1 MDQLSK
7 LDQWKKLILTVI
19 GLKIIQASSNISERN
34 LVLSIQLGLNGLSF
48 LVLDLFN
55 KKVELIRDIEFSEK
69 ITPQQLLKNL
79 IKEFDSIDLL
89 NENFT
94 KIQVIHD
101 NEVQTLVP
109 SALFEEANL
118 SDYLKFN
125 AKIFKNDFITYDAIT
140 NQEIMSVYVPYVNV
154 NNYIFEKFGS
164 FEYKHSSTV
173 IIDKVLQIE
182 KNIKE
187 KSLYVNVE
195 KSNIDILVISSN
207 SLLFY
212 NKFNYNTKEDFIY
225 FILFTIEQLE
235 LNPEKLN
242 CKFLGSIL
250 NDDELFKIAYKY
262 IRNVSIVSFKK
273 MNYFKNKNTKHF
285 TILNSYR

>member
-1 MDQLSK
+1 M
-7 LDQWKKLILTVI
+7 
-19 GLKIIQASSNISERN
+19 
-34 LVLSIQLGLNGLSF
+34 
-48 LVLDLFN
+48 
-55 KKVELIRDIEFSEK
+55 
-69 ITPQQLLKNL
+69 
-79 IKEFDSIDLL
+79 
-89 NENFT
+89 NENFN

-140 NQEIMSVYVPYVNV
+140 NQEIMSVYVPYVNI

-187 KSLYVNVE
+187 KLLYVNVE
-195 KSNIDILVISSN
+195 KSNIDIIVINSN

-212 NKFNYNTKEDFIY
+212 NKFKYNTKEDFIY

-235 LNPEKLN
+235 LNPEKIN
-242 CKFLGSIL
+242 CKFMGSIL
-250 NDDELFKIAYKY
+250 TDDELFKIAYKY

-273 MNYFKNKNTKHF
+273 MNYFKDKNTKHF

>member
-1 MDQLSK
+1 
-7 LDQWKKLILTVI
+7 
-19 GLKIIQASSNISERN
+19 
-34 LVLSIQLGLNGLSF
+34 
-48 LVLDLFN
+48 VLDLFT
-55 KKVELIRDIEFSEK
+55 KKVELIRDIKFSEK

-79 IKEFDSIDLL
+79 IEEFDNINLL
-89 NENFT
+89 NEKFN

-109 SALFEEANL
+109 AALFEEANL

-125 AKIFKNDFITYDAIT
+125 AKIFKNDFITYDAII
-140 NQEIMSVYVPYVNV
+140 NQEIMSVYVPYVNI

-195 KSNIDILVISSN
+195 KSNIDILVINSN

-212 NKFNYNTKEDFIY
+212 NKFKYNTKEDFIY

-242 CKFLGSIL
+242 CKFMGSIL
-250 NDDELFKIAYKY
+250 VDDELFKIAYKY
-262 IRNVSIVSFKK
+262 IRNVSIISFKK

-285 TILNSYR
+285 IILNSYR

>member
-1 MDQLSK
+1 M
-7 LDQWKKLILTVI
+7 VI
-19 GLKIIQASSNISERN
+19 GLKIIQASSNIPERN
-34 LVLSIQLGLNGLSF
+34 LVLSIQVGLNGLSF
-48 LVLDLFN
+48 LVLDLFT
-55 KKVELIRDIEFSEK
+55 KKVELIRDIKFSEK

-79 IKEFDSIDLL
+79 IKEFDNIDLL
-89 NENFT
+89 NENFN

-109 SALFEEANL
+109 SALFEEVNL

-140 NQEIMSVYVPYVNV
+140 NQEIMSVYVPYVNI

-173 IIDKVLQIE
+173 IIDKILQIG

-187 KSLYVNVE
+187 KLLYVNVE
-195 KSNIDILVISSN
+195 KSNIDIIVINSN

-212 NKFNYNTKEDFIY
+212 NKFKYNTKEDFIY

-242 CKFLGSIL
+242 CKFMGSIL
-250 NDDELFKIAYKY
+250 TDDELFKIAYKY
-262 IRNVSIVSFKK
+262 IRNVSIVSYEK
-273 MNYFKNKNTKHF
+273 MNYFKDKNTEHF

>member
-1 MDQLSK
+1 M
-7 LDQWKKLILTVI
+7 
-19 GLKIIQASSNISERN
+19 
-34 LVLSIQLGLNGLSF
+34 
-48 LVLDLFN
+48 LDLFT
-55 KKVELIRDIEFSEK
+55 KKVELIRDIKFSEK
-69 ITPQQLLKNL
+69 ITPQQLLKKL
-79 IKEFDSIDLL
+79 IEEFDTIDLL

-242 CKFLGSIL
+242 CKFIGSIT
-250 NDDELFKIAYKY
+250 NDDELFKIAYEY
-262 IRNVSIVSFKK
+262 IRNVSIVSFRK
-273 MNYFKNKNTKHF
+273 MNYFKDKDTKYF

>member
-19 GLKIIQASSNISERN
+19 GLKIIQANSNISDRN
-34 LVLSIQLGLNGLSF
+34 LVLSIQVGLNGLSF
-48 LVLDLFN
+48 LVLDLFT
-55 KKVELIRDIEFSEK
+55 KKVELIRDIKFSEK

-79 IKEFDSIDLL
+79 IEEFDSIDLL

-250 NDDELFKIAYKY
+250 NNDELFKIAYKY

-285 TILNSYR
+285 KILNSYR

>member
-1 MDQLSK
+1 
-7 LDQWKKLILTVI
+7 
-19 GLKIIQASSNISERN
+19 
-34 LVLSIQLGLNGLSF
+34 LSIQVGLNGLSF
-48 LVLDLFN
+48 LVLDLFT
-55 KKVELIRDIEFSEK
+55 KKVELIRDIKFAEK

-79 IKEFDSIDLL
+79 IEEFDNIDLL
-89 NENFT
+89 NENFN

-242 CKFLGSIL
+242 CKFMGSIF
-250 NDDELFKIAYKY
+250 NEDELFKIAYKY
-262 IRNVSIVSFKK
+262 IRNVSIVNFKK
-273 MNYFKNKNTKHF
+273 MNYFKDKNTKHF

>member
-19 GLKIIQASSNISERN
+19 GLKIIQANSNISERN
-34 LVLSIQLGLNGLSF
+34 LVLSIQVGLNGLSF
-48 LVLDLFN
+48 LVLDFFA

-79 IKEFDSIDLL
+79 IEEFDSIDLL

-207 SLLFY
+207 SLIFY

>member
-1 MDQLSK
+1 M
-7 LDQWKKLILTVI
+7 VI
-19 GLKIIQASSNISERN
+19 GLKIIQASSNIPERN
-34 LVLSIQLGLNGLSF
+34 LVLSIQVGLNGLSF
-48 LVLDLFN
+48 LVLDLFT
-55 KKVELIRDIEFSEK
+55 KKVELIRDIKFSEK

-79 IKEFDSIDLL
+79 IEEFDNIDLL
-89 NENFT
+89 NENFN

-109 SALFEEANL
+109 SALFEEVNL

-140 NQEIMSVYVPYVNV
+140 NQEIMSVYVPYVNI

-173 IIDKVLQIE
+173 IIDKILQIG

-187 KSLYVNVE
+187 KLLYVNVE
-195 KSNIDILVISSN
+195 KSNIDIIVINSN

-212 NKFNYNTKEDFIY
+212 NKFKYNTKEDFIY

-235 LNPEKLN
+235 LNPEKIN
-242 CKFLGSIL
+242 CKFMGSIL
-250 NDDELFKIAYKY
+250 TDDELFKIAYKY
-262 IRNVSIVSFKK
+262 IRNVSIVSYEK
-273 MNYFKNKNTKHF
+273 MNYFKDKNTEHF

>member
-1 MDQLSK
+1 M
-7 LDQWKKLILTVI
+7 
-19 GLKIIQASSNISERN
+19 
-34 LVLSIQLGLNGLSF
+34 SIQVGLNGLSF
-48 LVLDLFN
+48 LVLDLFT
-55 KKVELIRDIEFSEK
+55 KKVELIRDIKFAEK
-69 ITPQQLLKNL
+69 ITPKQLLKNL
-79 IKEFDSIDLL
+79 IEEFDNIDLL
-89 NENFT
+89 NENFN

-195 KSNIDILVISSN
+195 KSNIDVLVISSN

-273 MNYFKNKNTKHF
+273 MNYFKKKPQS
-285 TILNSYR
+285 ILQY

>member
-7 LDQWKKLILTVI
+7 LDQWKKLIQTVI
-19 GLKIIQASSNISERN
+19 GLKIIQANSNISDRN
-34 LVLSIQLGLNGLSF
+34 LVLSIQVGLNGLSF
-48 LVLDLFN
+48 LVLDIFT
-55 KKVELIRDIEFSEK
+55 KKVELIRDIKFAEK

-79 IKEFDSIDLL
+79 IEEFDNIDLL
-89 NENFT
+89 NENFN

-212 NKFNYNTKEDFIY
+212 NKFNFNTKEDFIY

>member
-1 MDQLSK
+1 M
-7 LDQWKKLILTVI
+7 
-19 GLKIIQASSNISERN
+19 
-34 LVLSIQLGLNGLSF
+34 SIQVGLNGLSF
-48 LVLDLFN
+48 LVLDLFT
-55 KKVELIRDIEFSEK
+55 KKVELIRDIKFAEK
-69 ITPQQLLKNL
+69 ITPKQLLKNL
-79 IKEFDSIDLL
+79 IEEFDNIDLL
-89 NENFT
+89 NENFN

-164 FEYKHSSTV
+164 FEYKHSSTI

-195 KSNIDILVISSN
+195 KSNIDVLLISSN

-273 MNYFKNKNTKHF
+273 MNYFKDKNTKHF

>member
-1 MDQLSK
+1 M
-7 LDQWKKLILTVI
+7 KLILTVI
-19 GLKIIQASSNISERN
+19 GLKIIQANSNISERN
-34 LVLSIQLGLNGLSF
+34 LVLSIQVGLNGLSF
-48 LVLDLFN
+48 LVLDFFA

-79 IKEFDSIDLL
+79 IEEFDSIDLL

-187 KSLYVNVE
+187 KSLYVNIE

-207 SLLFY
+207 SLIFY

>member
-1 MDQLSK
+1 M
-7 LDQWKKLILTVI
+7 KLILMVI
-19 GLKIIQASSNISERN
+19 GLKIIQASSNIPERN
-34 LVLSIQLGLNGLSF
+34 LVLSIQVGLNGLSF
-48 LVLDLFN
+48 LVLDLFT
-55 KKVELIRDIEFSEK
+55 KKVELIRDIKFAEK

-79 IKEFDSIDLL
+79 IEEFDNIDLL
-89 NENFT
+89 NENFN

-173 IIDKVLQIE
+173 IIDKILQIG

-242 CKFLGSIL
+242 CKFMGSIF
-250 NDDELFKIAYKY
+250 NEDELFKIAYKY
-262 IRNVSIVSFKK
+262 IRNVSIVNFKK
-273 MNYFKNKNTKHF
+273 MNYFKDKNTKHF

>member
-1 MDQLSK
+1 M
-7 LDQWKKLILTVI
+7 
-19 GLKIIQASSNISERN
+19 
-34 LVLSIQLGLNGLSF
+34 
-48 LVLDLFN
+48 
-55 KKVELIRDIEFSEK
+55 
-69 ITPQQLLKNL
+69 
-79 IKEFDSIDLL
+79 
-89 NENFT
+89 
-94 KIQVIHD
+94 
-101 NEVQTLVP
+101 
-109 SALFEEANL
+109 
-118 SDYLKFN
+118 KFN

-195 KSNIDILVISSN
+195 KSNIDVLVISSN

-225 FILFTIEQLE
+225 FILFTIEQLD
-235 LNPEKLN
+235 LNVQKIN
-242 CKFLGSIL
+242 STFFGSISS
-250 NDDELFKIAYKY
+250 DDELFSIAHKY
-262 IRNVSIVSFKK
+262 IRNVSILSAKK
-273 MNYFKNKNTKHF
+273 MNYLNEENTRNF
-285 TILNSYR
+285 TIFNSLK

>member
-1 MDQLSK
+1 M
-7 LDQWKKLILTVI
+7 
-19 GLKIIQASSNISERN
+19 
-34 LVLSIQLGLNGLSF
+34 SIQVGLNGLSF
-48 LVLDLFN
+48 LVLDLFT
-55 KKVELIRDIEFSEK
+55 KKVELIRDIKFAEK

-79 IKEFDSIDLL
+79 IEEFDNIDLL
-89 NENFT
+89 NENFN

-109 SALFEEANL
+109 SALFEEVNL

-140 NQEIMSVYVPYVNV
+140 NQEIMSVYVPYVNI

-242 CKFLGSIL
+242 CKFMGSIF
-250 NDDELFKIAYKY
+250 NEDELFKIAYKY
-262 IRNVSIVSFKK
+262 IRNVSIVNFKK
-273 MNYFKNKNTKHF
+273 MNYFKDKNTKHF

>member
-1 MDQLSK
+1 M
-7 LDQWKKLILTVI
+7 KKLIQTVI
-19 GLKIIQASSNISERN
+19 GLKIIQANSNISDRN
-34 LVLSIQLGLNGLSF
+34 LVLSIQVGLNGLSF
-48 LVLDLFN
+48 LVLDLFT
-55 KKVELIRDIEFSEK
+55 KKVELIRDIKFAEK

-79 IKEFDSIDLL
+79 IEEFDNIDLL
-89 NENFT
+89 NENFN

-273 MNYFKNKNTKHF
+273 MNYFKNKDTKHF

>member
-1 MDQLSK
+1 M
-7 LDQWKKLILTVI
+7 
-19 GLKIIQASSNISERN
+19 
-34 LVLSIQLGLNGLSF
+34 
-48 LVLDLFN
+48 LDLFN
-55 KKVELIRDIEFSEK
+55 KKVELIRDIKFSEK

-173 IIDKVLQIE
+173 LIDKILQIE
-182 KNIKE
+182 KNVD
-187 KSLYVNVE
+187 SY
-195 KSNIDILVISSN
+195 
-207 SLLFY
+207 
-212 NKFNYNTKEDFIY
+212 
-225 FILFTIEQLE
+225 
-235 LNPEKLN
+235 
-242 CKFLGSIL
+242 C
-250 NDDELFKIAYKY
+250 NDYDLP
-262 IRNVSIVSFKK
+262 
-273 MNYFKNKNTKHF
+273 
-285 TILNSYR
+285 

>member
-1 MDQLSK
+1 M
-7 LDQWKKLILTVI
+7 
-19 GLKIIQASSNISERN
+19 
-34 LVLSIQLGLNGLSF
+34 SIQVGLNGLSF
-48 LVLDLFN
+48 LVLDLFT
-55 KKVELIRDIEFSEK
+55 KKVELIRDIKFSEK

-79 IKEFDSIDLL
+79 IEEFDSIDLL

-207 SLLFY
+207 SLIFY

-273 MNYFKNKNTKHF
+273 MNYFKNKNTNHF

>member
-1 MDQLSK
+1 M
-7 LDQWKKLILTVI
+7 KLILTVI
-19 GLKIIQASSNISERN
+19 GLKIIQANSNISERN
-34 LVLSIQLGLNGLSF
+34 LVLSIQVGLNGLSF
-48 LVLDLFN
+48 LVLDLFT
-55 KKVELIRDIEFSEK
+55 KKVELIRDIKFSEK

-79 IKEFDSIDLL
+79 IEEFDSIDLL

-207 SLLFY
+207 SLIFY

>member
-19 GLKIIQASSNISERN
+19 GLKIIQANSNISDRN
-34 LVLSIQLGLNGLSF
+34 LVLSIQVGLNGLSF
-48 LVLDLFN
+48 LVLDLFT
-55 KKVELIRDIEFSEK
+55 KKVELIRDIKFSEK
-69 ITPQQLLKNL
+69 ITPQQLQKNL
-79 IKEFDSIDLL
+79 IEEFDSIDLL

-207 SLLFY
+207 SLIFY

>member
-1 MDQLSK
+1 M
-7 LDQWKKLILTVI
+7 KLILTVI
-19 GLKIIQASSNISERN
+19 GLKIIQANSNISERN
-34 LVLSIQLGLNGLSF
+34 LVLSIQVGLNGLSF
-48 LVLDLFN
+48 LVLDFFA

-79 IKEFDSIDLL
+79 IEEFDSIDLL

-207 SLLFY
+207 SLIFY

>member
-1 MDQLSK
+1 M
-7 LDQWKKLILTVI
+7 VI
-19 GLKIIQASSNISERN
+19 GLKIIQASSNIPERN
-34 LVLSIQLGLNGLSF
+34 LVLSIQVGLNGLSF
-48 LVLDLFN
+48 LVLDLFT
-55 KKVELIRDIEFSEK
+55 KKVELIRDIKFSEK

-79 IKEFDSIDLL
+79 IEEFDNIDLL
-89 NENFT
+89 NENFN

-109 SALFEEANL
+109 SALFEEVNL

-140 NQEIMSVYVPYVNV
+140 NQEIMSVYVPYVNI

-173 IIDKVLQIE
+173 IIDKILQIG

-187 KSLYVNVE
+187 KLLYVNVE
-195 KSNIDILVISSN
+195 KSNIDIIVINSN

-212 NKFNYNTKEDFIY
+212 NKFKYITKEDFIY

-235 LNPEKLN
+235 LNPEKIN
-242 CKFLGSIL
+242 CKFMGSIL
-250 NDDELFKIAYKY
+250 TDDELFKIAYKY
-262 IRNVSIVSFKK
+262 IRNVSIVSYEK
-273 MNYFKNKNTKHF
+273 MNYFKDKNTEHF

>member
-1 MDQLSK
+1 M
-7 LDQWKKLILTVI
+7 KLILMVI
-19 GLKIIQASSNISERN
+19 GLKIIQASSNIPERN
-34 LVLSIQLGLNGLSF
+34 LVLSIQVGLNGLSF
-48 LVLDLFN
+48 LVLDLFT
-55 KKVELIRDIEFSEK
+55 KKVELIRDIKFSEK

-79 IKEFDSIDLL
+79 IEEFDNIDLL
-89 NENFT
+89 NENFN

-109 SALFEEANL
+109 SALFEEVNL

-140 NQEIMSVYVPYVNV
+140 NQEIMSVYVPYVNI

-173 IIDKVLQIE
+173 IIDKILQIG

-187 KSLYVNVE
+187 KLLYVNVE
-195 KSNIDILVISSN
+195 KSNIDIIVINSN

-212 NKFNYNTKEDFIY
+212 NKFKYITKEDFIY

-235 LNPEKLN
+235 LNPEKIN
-242 CKFLGSIL
+242 CKFMGSIL
-250 NDDELFKIAYKY
+250 TDDELFKIAYKY
-262 IRNVSIVSFKK
+262 IRNVSIVSYEK
-273 MNYFKNKNTKHF
+273 MNYFKDKNTEHF

>member
-1 MDQLSK
+1 M
-7 LDQWKKLILTVI
+7 VI
-19 GLKIIQASSNISERN
+19 GLKIIQASSNIPERN
-34 LVLSIQLGLNGLSF
+34 LVLSIQVGLNGLSF
-48 LVLDLFN
+48 LVLDLFT
-55 KKVELIRDIEFSEK
+55 KKVELIRDIKFSEK

-79 IKEFDSIDLL
+79 IEEFDNIDLL
-89 NENFT
+89 NENFN

-195 KSNIDILVISSN
+195 KSNIDVLVISSN

-250 NDDELFKIAYKY
+250 NDDELFQIAYKY

>member
-1 MDQLSK
+1 M
-7 LDQWKKLILTVI
+7 KLILMVI
-19 GLKIIQASSNISERN
+19 GLKIIQASSNIPERN
-34 LVLSIQLGLNGLSF
+34 LVLSIQVGLNGLSF
-48 LVLDLFN
+48 LVLDLFT
-55 KKVELIRDIEFSEK
+55 KKVELIRDIKFSEK

-79 IKEFDSIDLL
+79 IEEFDNIDLL
-89 NENFT
+89 NENFN

-109 SALFEEANL
+109 SALFEEVNL

-140 NQEIMSVYVPYVNV
+140 NQEIMSVYVPYVNI

-173 IIDKVLQIE
+173 IIDKILQIG

-187 KSLYVNVE
+187 KLLYVNVE
-195 KSNIDILVISSN
+195 KSNIDIIVINSN

-212 NKFNYNTKEDFIY
+212 NKFKYNTKEDFIY

-235 LNPEKLN
+235 LNPEKIN
-242 CKFLGSIL
+242 CKFMGSIL
-250 NDDELFKIAYKY
+250 TDDELFKIAYKY
-262 IRNVSIVSFKK
+262 IRNVSIVSYEK
-273 MNYFKNKNTKHF
+273 MNYFKDKNTEHF

>member
-1 MDQLSK
+1 M
-7 LDQWKKLILTVI
+7 
-19 GLKIIQASSNISERN
+19 
-34 LVLSIQLGLNGLSF
+34 
-48 LVLDLFN
+48 LDLFT
-55 KKVELIRDIEFSEK
+55 KKVELIRDIKFSEK

-79 IKEFDSIDLL
+79 IEEFDSIDLL

-207 SLLFY
+207 SLIFY

-273 MNYFKNKNTKHF
+273 MNYFKNKNTNHF

>member
-1 MDQLSK
+1 
-7 LDQWKKLILTVI
+7 
-19 GLKIIQASSNISERN
+19 
-34 LVLSIQLGLNGLSF
+34 
-48 LVLDLFN
+48 VLDLFT
-55 KKVELIRDIEFSEK
+55 KKVELIRDIKFSEK

-79 IKEFDSIDLL
+79 IEEFDSIDLL

-207 SLLFY
+207 SLIFY

-273 MNYFKNKNTKHF
+273 MNYFKNKNTNHF

>member
-1 MDQLSK
+1 M
-7 LDQWKKLILTVI
+7 
-19 GLKIIQASSNISERN
+19 
-34 LVLSIQLGLNGLSF
+34 SIQVGLNGLSF
-48 LVLDLFN
+48 LVLDLFT
-55 KKVELIRDIEFSEK
+55 KKVELIRDIKFAEK
-69 ITPQQLLKNL
+69 ITPKQLLKNL
-79 IKEFDSIDLL
+79 IEEFDNIDLL
-89 NENFT
+89 NENFN

-195 KSNIDILVISSN
+195 KSNIDVLLISSN

-242 CKFLGSIL
+242 CKFMGSIL
-250 NDDELFKIAYKY
+250 TDDELFKIAYKY
-262 IRNVSIVSFKK
+262 IRNVSIVSYEK
-273 MNYFKNKNTKHF
+273 MNYFKDKNTEHF

>member
-7 LDQWKKLILTVI
+7 LDQWKKLIQTVI
-19 GLKIIQASSNISERN
+19 GLKIIQANSNISDRN
-34 LVLSIQLGLNGLSF
+34 LVLSIQVGLNGLSF
-48 LVLDLFN
+48 LVLDLFT
-55 KKVELIRDIEFSEK
+55 KKVELIRDIKFAEK

-79 IKEFDSIDLL
+79 IEEFDNIDLL
-89 NENFT
+89 NENFN

-273 MNYFKNKNTKHF
+273 MNYFKNKNTQHF

>member
-7 LDQWKKLILTVI
+7 LDQWKKLIQTVI
-19 GLKIIQASSNISERN
+19 GLKIIQANSNISDRN
-34 LVLSIQLGLNGLSF
+34 LVLSIQVGLNGLSF
-48 LVLDLFN
+48 LVLDLFT
-55 KKVELIRDIEFSEK
+55 KKVELIRDIKFAEK

-79 IKEFDSIDLL
+79 IEEFDNIDLL
-89 NENFT
+89 NENFN

-273 MNYFKNKNTKHF
+273 MNYLKNKNTKHF